1 MLNKGSE
8 LNGGVCY
15 LNSVVKIHSWVFC
28 FVVVEG
34 RCAILWHQSK
44 RTVMKF
50 IINLF
55 TILFCTGAVFAQ
67 QTISGKVTDAKKN
80 PIEGANIYLEG
91 TYDGASS
98 DANGNFSFETT
109 EEGLQTLVISMLS
122 YEPHYEAGDVSFFKE
137 INITLVESVNSL
149 SGVTLTAGTF
159 EAGDNSKVSVL
170 KPLDIVTTAG
180 AAGDFVAALQT
191 LPGTTTVNEDGRL
204 FVRGG
209 TANET
214 QVFIDG
220 LRVFQ
225 PFNATANN
233 TPTRGRFSPFLF
245 KGISFSTGG
254 YSAEYGQALSS
265 VLLLNTTDVPLQEKT
280 DISIMSV
287 GGGLGHTEI
296 WGDQSLSINTSYV
309 NLAPYEALIPSTQGV
324 NWKSPYESIAGEGV
338 FRSKGEKSMFKLYT
352 GFNHANLDI
361 EQEDINF
368 DDFVRFR
375 LKNNNLYFNTS
386 YKYYFKNDWSLT
398 SGASIAWDTNDI
410 GIEADRVDSK
420 ETSSHI
426 KFKARKNF
434 SNRYDLSFGAEYFN
448 TNYNETYTDLNNDS
462 FFSGYNDGLWA
473 AFAESDIFLSNK
485 FAMKL
490 GLRATQ
496 SSLLDEFNLS
506 PRISLAYKPGKDGQ
520 FSLAYGDFYQRPLT
534 EVVKFD
540 QNVQMEKA
548 THYILNYQ
556 YIKNGK
562 TFRTELYYKDY
573 DQLVKFDT
581 NLPQFNSNYS
591 NTGNGYAQ
599 GVDVFWRD
607 SKSIENL
614 DYWASYSYLD
624 TERDYRNFPERAT
637 PNFAPKHNFSLV
649 TKYWVDKL
657 RSQVGLSYSYGSG
670 RPYNNPNTPGFLQ
683 EKTRSYNNLSFN
695 WAYLIDQQKI
705 LYFSVSNLLGINNIS
720 NYQYADTPNMDGVYN
735 RRAITPPADSF
746 FFVGFFWTISK
757 DRKSNQLDNL

>member
-1 MLNKGSE
+1 M
-8 LNGGVCY
+8 
-15 LNSVVKIHSWVFC
+15 KIV
-28 FVVVEG
+28 
-34 RCAILWHQSK
+34 
-44 RTVMKF
+44 
-50 IINLF
+50 INLI
-55 TILFCTGAVFAQ
+55 TLLLSTGFVFAQ
-67 QTISGKVTDAKKN
+67 QTVTGKVTDTKN
-80 PIEGANIYLEG
+80 KPIEGANIYLEG

-109 EEGLQTLVISMLS
+109 EKGLQTLVVSMLS
-122 YEPHYEAGDVSFFKE
+122 FEPHYEAGDVSYFK
-137 INITLVESVNSL
+137 NLDVKLMESINSL
-149 SGVTLTAGTF
+149 TGVTLTAGTF

-209 TANET
+209 TAGET

-233 TPTRGRFSPFLF
+233 MPTRGRFSPFLF

-265 VLLLNTTDVPLQEKT
+265 VLLLNTTDVPVQEKT

-287 GGGLGHTEI
+287 GGGLGHTTI
-296 WGDQSLSINTSYV
+296 WGDQSLSINTSYL
-309 NLAPYEALIPSTQGV
+309 NLAPYETLIPSTQGV
-324 NWKSPYESIAGEGV
+324 RWNSPYESLSGEAV
-338 FRSKGEKSMFKLYT
+338 FRSKGEKSMLKLYT

-368 DDFVRFR
+368 DDYVQFR
-375 LKNNNLYFNTS
+375 LKNNNLYFNSS
-386 YKYYFKNDWSLT
+386 YKYFFNNDWSLT

-410 GIEADRVDSK
+410 GIQEDKVDTK
-420 ETSSHI
+420 ETSSHV
-426 KFKARKNF
+426 KVKARKNF
-434 SNRYDLSFGAEYFN
+434 SNRFDLSFGAEHFHS
-448 TNYNETYTDLNNDS
+448 NYNETYTDLDDNQFKSD
-462 FFSGYNDGLWA
+462 YKDGLWA

-485 FAMKL
+485 FAIKL
-490 GLRATQ
+490 GVRATQ
-496 SSLLDEFNLS
+496 SNLLDEFKIS
-506 PRISLAYKPGKDGQ
+506 PRVSLAYKPAEDGQ
-520 FSLAYGDFYQRPLT
+520 FSFAYGDFYQRPIT
-534 EVVKFD
+534 EVVKFG
-540 QNVQMEKA
+540 QNLEMEKA
-548 THYILNYQ
+548 SHYILNYQ
-556 YIKNGK
+556 YVKNGK

-573 DQLVKFDT
+573 DLLVKYDT
-581 NLPQFNSNYS
+581 DMPQFNSNYTNLGS
-591 NTGNGYAQ
+591 GYAK

-624 TERDYRNFPERAT
+624 TERDFRNFPEKAT
-637 PNFAPKHNFSLV
+637 PNFAPKHNLSLV

-657 RSQVGLSYSYGSG
+657 RSQVGFSYSYGSG
-670 RPYNNPNTPGFLQ
+670 RPYNNPNTPDFMM

-695 WAYLIDQQKI
+695 WAYLLDKQKI
-705 LYFSVSNLLGINNIS
+705 LYFSVSNLLSFNNVS
-720 NYQYADTPNMDGVYN
+720 NYQYADTPDINGVYN

-746 FFVGFFWTISK
+746 FFVGFFWTISS
-757 DRKSNQLDNL
+757 DGKSNQLDNL

>member
-1 MLNKGSE
+1 M
-8 LNGGVCY
+8 
-15 LNSVVKIHSWVFC
+15 KI
-28 FVVVEG
+28 
-34 RCAILWHQSK
+34 
-44 RTVMKF
+44 T
-50 IINLF
+50 INLI
-55 TILFCTGAVFAQ
+55 ILLLCTGIAFAQ
-67 QTISGKVTDAKKN
+67 QTITGKVTDAKNN

-98 DANGNFSFETT
+98 DANGNFSFETA
-109 EEGLQTLVISMLS
+109 EEGLQTLIVSILS
-122 YEPHYEAGDVSFFKE
+122 YEPHYEAGDVSYFKDLH
-137 INITLVESVNSL
+137 IKLMESVNSL

-209 TANET
+209 TADET
-214 QVFIDG
+214 QIFIDG

-225 PFNATANN
+225 PFNATPNN

-265 VLLLNTTDVPLQEKT
+265 VLLLNTTDVPLQEET

-287 GGGLGHTEI
+287 GAGIGHTEI
-296 WGDQSLSINTSYV
+296 WGDQSLSLNTSYM

-324 NWKSPYESIAGEGV
+324 RWNKPYEAISGEAV
-338 FRSKGEKSMFKLYT
+338 FRSKGERSMFKLYT
-352 GFNHANLDI
+352 GFNHTNLDI

-368 DDFVRFR
+368 EDYVQFQ
-375 LKNNNLYFNTS
+375 LKNNNLYFNSS
-386 YKYYFKNDWSLT
+386 YKYFFENDWSLT

-410 GIEADRVDSK
+410 GIEDDKVDVK

-426 KFKARKNF
+426 KVKARKNF
-434 SNRYDLSFGAEYFN
+434 SNRYDLSFGAEYFS
-448 TNYNETYTDLNNDS
+448 TNYDETYTDVDLGD
-462 FFSGYNDGLWA
+462 FASGYHDGLWA

-485 FAMKL
+485 FAIKL
-490 GLRATQ
+490 GVRATH
-496 SSLLDEFNLS
+496 SSLLENFEVS
-506 PRISLAYKPGKDGQ
+506 PRISLAYKPGEDGQ
-520 FSLAYGDFYQRPLT
+520 FSLAYGDFYQRPLSD
-534 EVVKFD
+534 VVKFE
-540 QNVQMEKA
+540 QNLEMEKA
-548 THYILNYQ
+548 SHYILNYQ

-562 TFRTELYYKDY
+562 TFRTELYYKNY
-573 DQLVKFDT
+573 DRLVKYNSDM
-581 NLPQFNSNYS
+581 PQFNSDYS
-591 NTGNGYAQ
+591 NTGGGYAQ
-599 GVDVFWRD
+599 GIDIFWRD

-614 DYWASYSYLD
+614 DYWFSYSFLD
-624 TERDYRNFPERAT
+624 TKRDYRNFPEKAT
-637 PNFAPKHNFSLV
+637 PNFAPKHNVSLV

-657 RSQVGLSYSYGSG
+657 RSQVGFSYSYATG
-670 RPYNNPNTPGFLQ
+670 RPYDNPNTPDFMM
-683 EKTRSYNNLSFN
+683 ETTKSYNNLSFN

-705 LYFSVSNLLGINNIS
+705 LYFSVSNLLSFNNIS
-720 NYQYADTPNMDGVYN
+720 NYQYADAPDMNGIFD

-746 FFVGFFWTISK
+746 FFVGFFWTIST
-757 DRKSNQLDNL
+757 DGKSNQLDNL

>member
-1 MLNKGSE
+1 M
-8 LNGGVCY
+8 
-15 LNSVVKIHSWVFC
+15 KI
-28 FVVVEG
+28 
-34 RCAILWHQSK
+34 
-44 RTVMKF
+44 
-50 IINLF
+50 IINLVTF
-55 TILFCTGAVFAQ
+55 LLCTGAIFSQ
-67 QTISGKVTDAKKN
+67 QTITGKVTDAKNN

-98 DANGNFSFETT
+98 DENGNFSFETT
-109 EEGLQTLVISMLS
+109 EEGLQTLIVSMLS
-122 YEPHYEAGDVSFFKE
+122 YESHYEAGDVSYFKDLH
-137 INITLVESVNSL
+137 IKLLESVNSL
-149 SGVTLTAGTF
+149 TGVTLTAGTF

-209 TANET
+209 TAGET

-287 GGGLGHTEI
+287 GGGIGHTEI
-296 WGDQSLSINTSYV
+296 WGDQSLSLNTSYM

-324 NWKSPYESIAGEGV
+324 RWKSPYESLSGEAV

-368 DDFVRFR
+368 DDYVRFR
-375 LKNNNLYFNTS
+375 LKNNNLYFNSS
-386 YKYYFKNDWSLT
+386 YKYYFENDWSLT

-410 GIEADRVDSK
+410 DIQENRVDAN

-426 KFKARKNF
+426 KVKARKNF
-434 SNRYDLSFGAEYFN
+434 SNRLDLSFGAEYFN
-448 TNYNETYTDLNNDS
+448 TKYDETYTDLNNE
-462 FFSGYNDGLWA
+462 FYNGYNDGLWA

-490 GLRATQ
+490 GVRGTQ
-496 SSLLDEFNLS
+496 SSLLDEFKVS
-506 PRISLAYKPGKDGQ
+506 PRVSLAYKPGEEGQ
-520 FSLAYGDFYQRPLT
+520 FSLAYGDFFQRPLT
-534 EVVKFD
+534 EVVKFSQD
-540 QNVQMEKA
+540 LQMEKA
-548 THYILNYQ
+548 SHYILNYQ
-556 YIKNGK
+556 YINNGK

-573 DQLVKFDT
+573 DRLVKYDT
-581 NLPQFNSNYS
+581 DMPQFNSNFTNLGS
-591 NTGNGYAQ
+591 GYAK
-599 GVDVFWRD
+599 GMDIFWRD

-624 TERDYRNFPERAT
+624 TERNYQNFSGKAT
-637 PNFAPKHNFSLV
+637 PNFAPKHNLSLV
-649 TKYWVDKL
+649 TKYWVNKL
-657 RSQVGLSYSYGSG
+657 RSQVGFSYSYGSG
-670 RPYNNPNTPGFLQ
+670 RPYNNPNNSGFMQ
-683 EKTRSYNNLSFN
+683 ERTKSYNNLSFN

-705 LYFSVSNLLGINNIS
+705 LYFSVSNLLGINNVS
-720 NYQYADTPNMDGVYN
+720 DYQYANTPNGDGIYD

-746 FFVGFFWTISK
+746 FFVGFFWTISS
-757 DRKSNQLDNL
+757 DGKSNQLDNL

>member
-1 MLNKGSE
+1 M
-8 LNGGVCY
+8 
-15 LNSVVKIHSWVFC
+15 KI
-28 FVVVEG
+28 
-34 RCAILWHQSK
+34 
-44 RTVMKF
+44 
-50 IINLF
+50 IINLVTF
-55 TILFCTGAVFAQ
+55 LLCTGAIFSQ
-67 QTISGKVTDAKKN
+67 QIITGKVTDAKNN

-98 DANGNFSFETT
+98 DENGNFSFETT
-109 EEGLQTLVISMLS
+109 EEGLQTLIVSMLS
-122 YEPHYEAGDVSFFKE
+122 YESHYEAGDVSYFKDLH
-137 INITLVESVNSL
+137 IKLLESVNSL
-149 SGVTLTAGTF
+149 TGVTLTAGTF

-209 TANET
+209 TAGET

-287 GGGLGHTEI
+287 GGGIGHTEI
-296 WGDQSLSINTSYV
+296 WGDQSLSLNTSYM

-324 NWKSPYESIAGEGV
+324 RWKSPYESLSGEAV

-368 DDFVRFR
+368 DDYVRFR
-375 LKNNNLYFNTS
+375 LKNNNLYFNSS
-386 YKYYFKNDWSLT
+386 YKYYFENDWSLT

-410 GIEADRVDSK
+410 DIQENRVDAN

-426 KFKARKNF
+426 KVKARKNF
-434 SNRYDLSFGAEYFN
+434 SNRLDLSFGAEYFN
-448 TNYNETYTDLNNDS
+448 TKYDETYTDLNNE
-462 FFSGYNDGLWA
+462 FYNGYNDGLWA

-490 GLRATQ
+490 GVRGTQ
-496 SSLLDEFNLS
+496 SSLLDEFKVS
-506 PRISLAYKPGKDGQ
+506 PRVSLAYKPGEEGQ
-520 FSLAYGDFYQRPLT
+520 FSLAYGDFFQRPLT
-534 EVVKFD
+534 EVVKFSQD
-540 QNVQMEKA
+540 LQMEKA
-548 THYILNYQ
+548 SHYILNYQ
-556 YIKNGK
+556 YINNGK

-573 DQLVKFDT
+573 DRLVKYDT
-581 NLPQFNSNYS
+581 DMPQFNSNFTNLGS
-591 NTGNGYAQ
+591 GYAK
-599 GVDVFWRD
+599 GIDIFWRD

-624 TERDYRNFPERAT
+624 TERNYQNFSGKAT
-637 PNFAPKHNFSLV
+637 PNFAPKHNLSVV
-649 TKYWVDKL
+649 TKYWVNKL
-657 RSQVGLSYSYGSG
+657 RSQVGFSYSYGSG
-670 RPYNNPNTPGFLQ
+670 RPYNNPNNSGFMQ
-683 EKTRSYNNLSFN
+683 ERTKSYNNLSFN

-705 LYFSVSNLLGINNIS
+705 LYFSVSNLLGINNVS
-720 NYQYADTPNMDGVYN
+720 DYQYANTPNGDGIYD

-746 FFVGFFWTISK
+746 FFVGFFWTISS
-757 DRKSNQLDNL
+757 DGKSNQLDNL

>member
-1 MLNKGSE
+1 MKNTI
-8 LNGGVCY
+8 Y
-15 LNSVVKIHSWVFC
+15 I
-28 FVVVEG
+28 
-34 RCAILWHQSK
+34 IL
-44 RTVMKF
+44 
-50 IINLF
+50 
-55 TILFCTGAVFAQ
+55 ILFSSGTLLAQ
-67 QTISGKVTDAKKN
+67 HTISGRVTDTKNN

-98 DANGNFSFETT
+98 DAHGKFTFETA
-109 EEGLQTLVISMLS
+109 EEGMQTLVVSMLS
-122 YEPHYEAGDVSFFKE
+122 YETHYEAGDISFFTDMEVK
-137 INITLVESVNSL
+137 LLESFNSL
-149 SGVTLTAGTF
+149 DGVTLTAGTF
-159 EAGDNSKVSVL
+159 EAGDNSKASVL

-209 TANET
+209 TADET

-265 VLLLNTTDVPLQEKT
+265 VLLLNTTDVPVQEQT

-287 GGGLGHTEI
+287 GGGIGHTKI
-296 WGDQSLSINTSYV
+296 WNEEQSLSLNINYI
-309 NLAPYEALIPSTQGV
+309 NLSPYEELIPSTQGV
-324 NWKSPYESIAGEGV
+324 RWISPYESISGETV

-375 LKNNNLYFNTS
+375 LKNNNLYFNGS
-386 YKYYFKNDWSLT
+386 YKYYFENDWSLI

-410 GIEADRVDSK
+410 GIMEDQVDTK
-420 ETSSHI
+420 ETSSHL
-426 KFKARKNF
+426 KLKARKNF
-434 SNRYDLSFGAEYFN
+434 SNRFDLSFGAEYFH
-448 TNYNETYTDLNNDS
+448 TDYDETFEDASNNR
-462 FFSGYNDGLWA
+462 FENGFVDGLWA
-473 AFAESDIFLSNK
+473 AFAESDIFLSHQ

-490 GLRATQ
+490 GVRAEQT
-496 SSLLDEFNLS
+496 SLLDEFQLS
-506 PRISLAYKPGKDGQ
+506 PRASLAYKPWENGQ

-540 QNVQMEKA
+540 AEVGMEKA

-556 YIKNGK
+556 YINNGK
-562 TFRTELYYKDY
+562 TFRAEAYYKDY
-573 DQLVKFDT
+573 DGLVQFNT
-581 NLPQFNSNYS
+581 EMPQFNSVYTNA
-591 NTGNGYAQ
+591 GGGYAQ
-599 GVDVFWRD
+599 GIDVFWRD
-607 SKSIENL
+607 SKSIKNL

-624 TERDYRNFPERAT
+624 TERQYRNFPEQAT

-649 TKYWVDKL
+649 TKYWVNDL
-657 RSQVGLSYSYGSG
+657 RSQIGFSYAYATG
-670 RPYNNPNTPGFLQ
+670 RPYDNPNTADFMG
-683 EKTRSYNNLSFN
+683 ERTRPFNNLSFN

-705 LYFSVSNLLGINNIS
+705 LYFSVNNVLGTNNIS
-720 NYQYADTPNMDGVYN
+720 NYQYANTPNSDGFFD

-746 FFVGFFWTISK
+746 FFVGFFWTIST
-757 DRKSNQLDNL
+757 DGKSNQLDNL

>member
-1 MLNKGSE
+1 M
-8 LNGGVCY
+8 
-15 LNSVVKIHSWVFC
+15 KI
-28 FVVVEG
+28 
-34 RCAILWHQSK
+34 L
-44 RTVMKF
+44 
-50 IINLF
+50 INLII
-55 TILFCTGAVFAQ
+55 TGLCTGAVFAQ
-67 QTISGKVTDAKKN
+67 QTITGKVTDAKN
-80 PIEGANIYLEG
+80 VPIEGANIYLEG

-109 EEGLQTLVISMLS
+109 EEGLQTLIVSMLS
-122 YEPHYEAGDVSFFKE
+122 YEPHYEAGDISYFKDLH
-137 INITLVESVNSL
+137 IKLMESVNTL

-159 EAGDNSKVSVL
+159 EAGDNSKASVL

-209 TANET
+209 TAGET

-265 VLLLNTTDVPLQEKT
+265 VLLLNTTDVPLQEQT
-280 DISIMSV
+280 EISVMSV

-296 WGDQSLSINTSYV
+296 WGDQSLSINTSYM

-324 NWKSPYESIAGEGV
+324 RWKSPYESISGEAV

-352 GFNHANLDI
+352 GFNHSNLDI

-368 DDFVRFR
+368 DDYVRFG
-375 LKNNNLYFNTS
+375 LKNNNLYFNSS
-386 YKYYFKNDWSLT
+386 YKYYFGNDWSLT

-410 GIEADRVDSK
+410 GINDDKVDNK
-420 ETSSHI
+420 ETSTHL
-426 KFKARKNF
+426 KVKARKNF
-434 SNRYDLSFGAEYFN
+434 SNRFDLSFGTEYFHTNFDETFTDVN
-448 TNYNETYTDLNNDS
+448 TNEFDNGYT
-462 FFSGYNDGLWA
+462 DGLWA
-473 AFAESDIFLSNK
+473 GFAESDIYLSNK

-490 GLRATQ
+490 GIRATQ
-496 SSLLDEFNLS
+496 SSLLDEFKVS
-506 PRISLAYKPGKDGQ
+506 PRLSLAYKPGENGQ
-520 FSLAYGDFYQRPLT
+520 FSLAYGDFYQRPLSD
-534 EVVKFD
+534 VIKFD
-540 QNVQMEKA
+540 GSLSMEKA
-548 THYILNYQ
+548 SHYILNYQ
-556 YIKNGK
+556 YINNGK

-573 DQLVKFDT
+573 DQLVKYDSEM
-581 NLPQFNSNYS
+581 PQFNSDYS
-591 NTGNGYAQ
+591 NSGGGYAQ

-614 DYWASYSYLD
+614 DYWFSYSYLD
-624 TERDYRNFPERAT
+624 TERDYQNFPERAT
-637 PNFAPKHNFSLV
+637 PNFAPKHNASLV

-670 RPYNNPNTPGFLQ
+670 RPYHNPNNPGFMQ
-683 EKTRSYNNLSFN
+683 EKTKSYNNLSFN

-705 LYFSVSNLLGINNIS
+705 LYFSVSNLLSLNNVS
-720 NYQYADTPNMDGVYN
+720 NYQYANTPDVGGVYN

-746 FFVGFFWTISK
+746 FFVGFFWTIST
-757 DRKSNQLDNL
+757 DGKSNQLDNL

>member
-1 MLNKGSE
+1 MKNTI
-8 LNGGVCY
+8 Y
-15 LNSVVKIHSWVFC
+15 I
-28 FVVVEG
+28 
-34 RCAILWHQSK
+34 IL
-44 RTVMKF
+44 
-50 IINLF
+50 
-55 TILFCTGAVFAQ
+55 ILFSSGTLLAQ
-67 QTISGKVTDAKKN
+67 HTISGRVTDTKNN

-98 DANGNFSFETT
+98 DAQGKFTFETA
-109 EEGLQTLVISMLS
+109 EEGMQTLVVSMLS
-122 YEPHYEAGDVSFFKE
+122 YETHYEAGDISFFTDMEVK
-137 INITLVESVNSL
+137 LLESFNSL
-149 SGVTLTAGTF
+149 DGVTLTAGTF
-159 EAGDNSKVSVL
+159 EAGDNSKASVL

-209 TANET
+209 TADET

-265 VLLLNTTDVPLQEKT
+265 VLLLNTADVPVQEQT

-287 GGGLGHTEI
+287 GGGIGHTKI
-296 WGDQSLSINTSYV
+296 WNEEQSLSLNVNYL
-309 NLAPYEALIPSTQGV
+309 NLAPYEELIPSTQGMR
-324 NWKSPYESIAGEGV
+324 WISPYESISGETV

-375 LKNNNLYFNTS
+375 LKNNNLYFNAS
-386 YKYYFKNDWSLT
+386 YKYYFENDWSLT

-410 GIEADRVDSK
+410 GIMEDLVDTR
-420 ETSSHI
+420 ETSSHL
-426 KFKARKNF
+426 KLKARKNF
-434 SNRYDLSFGAEYFN
+434 SNRFDLSFGAEYFH
-448 TNYNETYTDLNNDS
+448 TDYDETFEDASNNR
-462 FFSGYNDGLWA
+462 FQNGFVDGLWA
-473 AFAESDIFLSNK
+473 AFAESDIFLSHQ

-490 GLRATQ
+490 GVRAEQT
-496 SSLLDEFNLS
+496 SLLDEFQLS
-506 PRISLAYKPGKDGQ
+506 PRASLAYKPWENGQ

-540 QNVQMEKA
+540 AEVGMEKA

-556 YIKNGK
+556 YINNGK
-562 TFRTELYYKDY
+562 TFRAEAYYKDY
-573 DQLVKFDT
+573 DGLIQFNT
-581 NLPQFNSNYS
+581 EMPQFNSVYTNA
-591 NTGNGYAQ
+591 GGGFAK
-599 GVDVFWRD
+599 GIDVFWRD
-607 SKSIENL
+607 SKSIKNL

-624 TERDYRNFPERAT
+624 TERQYRNFPEQAA

-649 TKYWVDKL
+649 TKYWVNDL
-657 RSQVGLSYSYGSG
+657 RSQIGFSYAYATG
-670 RPYNNPNTPGFLQ
+670 RPYDNPNTAGFMG
-683 EKTRSYNNLSFN
+683 ERTRPFNNLSFN

-705 LYFSVSNLLGINNIS
+705 LYFSVNNVLGTNNIS
-720 NYQYADTPNMDGVYN
+720 NYQYANTPNSDGVFD

-746 FFVGFFWTISK
+746 FFVGFFWTIST
-757 DRKSNQLDNL
+757 DGKSNQLDNL